1 MWGMVQL
8 FQMQYQQLLALLCAV
23 SMALFPWAWTSPAIA
38 QPVGLPSLGDTSA
51 AELSPSVERMLGSAI
66 MEQGRRDPSYI
77 SDLAVNQY
85 LTDLARQLLTQ
96 TANTSGNKINVF
108 AIRDAEMNAFAMPG
122 GYIGIHSGLLAAA
135 QSESELASVVA
146 HEMAHV
152 LQRHI
157 ARGMTQSSQSSH
169 IVLATLA
176 GALLAALSGSG
187 DLAMGVAAFGQA
199 AAIDRQL
206 GFSRQ
211 AEQEADRLGLQMMQR
226 AGFDPQGMVDMFG
239 RLADASRLNEG
250 AGGNVYTS
258 THPLSLQR
266 MSDIQSRI
274 QGNITHQD
282 TLDFIFV
289 RAKVLAMQA
298 HRGYGRDY
306 ALERLRQDS
315 QKGNAR
321 EQAAGYYGLAMY
333 AWLMKEPEQARE
345 ALAPVKTSGQEN
357 PYIASLELAL
367 LVKEGKG
374 EAALRLADQARQRW
388 PRHQGLLVEVARVW
402 QQAGRH
408 QQTVDLMKQ
417 SSQKWP
423 EAAQFYRLKADS
435 LEALGQRV
443 ESRRAM
449 ARYYELDGALVTA
462 VEYLQQAQGISK
474 DFYEQSE
481 LDVQIR
487 ELKDRLKSQR
497 KVLKRFEKR
506 S

>member
-1 MWGMVQL
+1 MIPL
-8 FQMQYQQLLALLCAV
+8 FQAWFQRLLCLLCV
-23 SMALFPWAWTSPAIA
+23 ISMAVFPWSGTAVA
-38 QPVGLPSLGDTSA
+38 QPTGLPSLGDTSSV
-51 AELSPSVERMLGSAI
+51 ELSPSVERKLGDAI

-85 LTDLARQLLTQ
+85 LTNLARQLLRQ

-135 QSESELASVVA
+135 HSESELASVVA

-157 ARGMTQSSQSSH
+157 ARGMTQSAQSSH

-211 AEQEADRLGLQMMQR
+211 AEQEADRLGLQMLQR
-226 AGFDPQGMVDMFG
+226 AGFDAQGMVDMFG

-250 AGGNVYTS
+250 AGGNIYTS

-274 QGNITHQD
+274 QSRNSHQD
-282 TLDFIFV
+282 TEDFIFV

-298 HRGYGRDY
+298 HRGQGRDH

-315 QKGNAR
+315 RKGGAR
-321 EQAAGYYGLAMY
+321 EQAAGHYGLATY
-333 AWLMKEPEQARE
+333 AWLMREPEQARK
-345 ALAPVKTSGQEN
+345 AISQSNITAQEN
-357 PYIASLELAL
+357 PYVASLELAL
-367 LVKEGKG
+367 LMKEDKAD
-374 EAALRLADQARQRW
+374 AALRLADQARQRW
-388 PRHQGLLVEVARVW
+388 PNHQGLLVEVAKVW

-408 QQTVDLMKQ
+408 KQTLEAMQQASK
-417 SSQKWP
+417 KWP
-423 EAAQFYRLKADS
+423 DAAQFYRLKADS
-435 LEALGQRV
+435 LEAMGERV

-449 ARYYELDGALVTA
+449 ARYYELEGALVTA
-462 VEYLQQAQGISK
+462 VEYLQQAQGLSK
-474 DFYEQSE
+474 DFYQQSE